1 MYKTEK
7 EIKEM
12 KKDIEIL
19 RKKSK
24 SKKALKEENK
34 KQRVFVPRPT
44 GTQTHKTD
52 KNYDRK
58 SMKKDLR
65 KRLTNND

>member
-1 MYKTEK
+1 
-7 EIKEM
+7 M

-24 SKKALKEENK
+24 SKKVLKEENK